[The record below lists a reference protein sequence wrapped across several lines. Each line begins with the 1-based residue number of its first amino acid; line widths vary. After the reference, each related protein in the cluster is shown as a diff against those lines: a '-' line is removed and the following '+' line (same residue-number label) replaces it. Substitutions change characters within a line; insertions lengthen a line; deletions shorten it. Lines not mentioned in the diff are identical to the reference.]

1 MWKKFYKTSV
11 LLISL
16 YDIKKYYRAVK
27 IEFISN
33 IGFRGALHFVTH
45 ENCILIFFFLF
56 CTGSECRYY
65 GLFPVGIVNPFR
77 IPSAHDNKW
86 ISSLVSLLPVI
97 HSYCQFTVF

>member
-45 ENCILIFFFLF
+45 ENCILIFFFFFALVQSVDTTDCF
-56 CTGSECRYY
+56 QWALLILSEFHLHMITN
-65 GLFPVGIVNPFR
+65 GL
-77 IPSAHDNKW
+77 A
-86 ISSLVSLLPVI
+86 L
-97 HSYCQFTVF
+97 